1 VQGERDLTAS
11 SKIAL
16 LIDGSNLHFTAK
28 ALGFDIDYKR
38 LLEEFQRRGDI
49 VRAFYY
55 TTINESSDYV
65 SVRPLIEWLAYNGF
79 TVRARPTRE
88 TDDGDG
94 RRKLKRA
101 IGIDI
106 AIDALEAADHVDQ
119 IVLFSGD
126 GDFRRL
132 LEAVARRGVHISVV
146 STIRTK
152 PPMIADELRRQAD
165 EFIELDRLRSAIGR
179 PLPHGVAAGIAAR
192 EK

>member
-1 VQGERDLTAS
+1 LTAS
-11 SKIAL
+11 GKVAL
-16 LIDGSNLHFTAK
+16 FIDGSNLHFTSK

-38 LLEEFQRRGDI
+38 LLEEFRRRGDV

-55 TTINESSDYV
+55 TTINEGSDYV
-65 SVRPLIEWLAYNGF
+65 SVRPLIDWLAYNGF

-88 TDDGDG
+88 IDDGDG
-94 RRKLKRA
+94 RRKFKRA

-106 AIDALEAADHVDQ
+106 VIDALEVADHVDR

-132 LEAVARRGVHISVV
+132 LEAVGRRGVHISVV
-146 STIRTK
+146 STVRTK

-165 EFIELDRLRSAIGR
+165 EFIELDRLRSVIGR
-179 PLPHGVAAGIAAR
+179 PLPHGTAAGPVSTER